1 MNWWLQPSRLT
12 VGLQITD
19 HFLIDDAPTYV
30 NKGNQ
35 RQMRDQSCGQRQS
48 LVLALMINTPPPAT
62 SLAVAP
68 EASLEA
74 AELQHCLICS
84 TLHRRCVR
92 QEGEGQ
98 QAASSVPSTSARI
111 QRTQQTHNAWEMA
124 FYVLSQTSHR
134 YTHQDQILSTINI
147 HLHSKKMK
155 GVCVWGESEKDTCRF
170 CRLSP
175 VKCNSNTSC
184 PRGYFFSFPS
194 D

>member
-1 MNWWLQPSRLT
+1 MAEQTDVKIIKIMNWWLQPSRLT

-30 NKGNQ
+30 NKGNH
-35 RQMRDQSCGQRQS
+35 RQMRDQSCGRRQS

-98 QAASSVPSTSARI
+98 QAASLFLQPLLVYR
-111 QRTQQTHNAWEMA
+111 Q
-124 FYVLSQTSHR
+124 
-134 YTHQDQILSTINI
+134 
-147 HLHSKKMK
+147 HSKHTMHGK
-155 GVCVWGESEKDTCRF
+155 WGRDF
-170 CRLSP
+170 WLFM
-175 VKCNSNTSC
+175 
-184 PRGYFFSFPS
+184 FFHKHHTDIHTRIKF
-194 D
+194 